1 MTNYE
6 LKMPANYAAIDAEE
20 MTYLV
25 GGADPT
31 WLAYLKNVGTTFSYV
46 ARVFS
51 SINSVINN
59 IGTIYSSVV
68 WLKDNVPVLFGVSKS

>member
-6 LKMPANYAAIDAEE
+6 IKMPAGYAMIEDEE

-25 GGADPT
+25 GGADPQ
-31 WLAYLKNVGTTFSYV
+31 WLSYLRNVGTTFSHI

-51 SINSVINN
+51 SVNSIINN
-59 IGTIYSSVV
+59 ISTIYGSVV
-68 WLKDNVPVLFGVSKS
+68 WLKDNVPTLFGKSNA